1 MEYHALVLHFWS
13 TGTFW
18 VAVAVVIFFLAVGG
32 KIWTLLMAVLDKR
45 AVEIRAALDEAAR
58 LKTEAE
64 AMLDAAKRRQAQAEA
79 DAKDILESARAEA
92 ARMAAD
98 LTKEAE
104 ALAKWR
110 ERMAVERIA
119 AAEAAAIAEVRTAA
133 IDIAA
138 AAARHLLRDHFDA
151 ESDTALIDQAIAGTP
166 EALRATV

>member
-1 MEYHALVLHFWS
+1 MEYQAFHTIPWEHGS
-13 TGTFW
+13 FW
-18 VAVAVVIFFLAVGG
+18 VAVAIIIFAVAFGN
-32 KIWTLLMAVLDKR
+32 KIAKPLTGMLDGRSNAV
-45 AVEIRAALDEAAR
+45 RAALDEAAR
-58 LKTEAE
+58 LKAEAE
-64 AMLDAAKRRQAQAEA
+64 AMLEAAKHRQAQAQA